1 VERSYTTCR
10 NSGEERQRI
19 TVMSDKKFSNSDY
32 LLGKVDPFGLDDP
45 YQRVDLTKLMN
56 TPTVSVNL
64 PVKKP
69 TPKPVQKPQVQKS
82 KFVNRAQ
89 RIDREQ
95 KLAVTAERV
104 KNEKAYNIMQQAR
117 ALDNKIKRSKQP
129 SYEDLQEFHK
139 LSQAMEDI
147 V

>member
-1 VERSYTTCR
+1 
-10 NSGEERQRI
+10 
-19 TVMSDKKFSNSDY
+19 MSDKKFSNSDY

-56 TPTVSVNL
+56 TPSVSVNL
-64 PVKKP
+64 PVKKPEQKGLYKP

-89 RIDREQ
+89 QIDREQ
-95 KLAVTAERV
+95 KLAITAERV
-104 KNEKAYNIMQQAR
+104 KNEKAYNIMQRAR

-139 LSQAMEDI
+139 LSQAMEAI

>member
-1 VERSYTTCR
+1 
-10 NSGEERQRI
+10 
-19 TVMSDKKFSNSDY
+19 MSDKKFSSSDY

-45 YQRVDLTKLMN
+45 YQRVDLTKLMS
-56 TPTVSVNL
+56 TPPVSVNL
-64 PVKKP
+64 PVKKPEQKGLYKP

-82 KFVNRAQ
+82 KFVNRVQ
-89 RIDREQ
+89 QIDREQ
-95 KLAVTAERV
+95 KLAITAERV
-104 KNEKAYNIMQQAR
+104 KIEKAYNIMQRAR

>member
-1 VERSYTTCR
+1 
-10 NSGEERQRI
+10 
-19 TVMSDKKFSNSDY
+19 MS
-32 LLGKVDPFGLDDP
+32 
-45 YQRVDLTKLMN
+45 

>member
-1 VERSYTTCR
+1 
-10 NSGEERQRI
+10 
-19 TVMSDKKFSNSDY
+19 MSDKKFSNSDY

-45 YQRVDLTKLMN
+45 YQRVDLTKLMS
-56 TPTVSVNL
+56 TPSVSVNL
-64 PVKKP
+64 PVKKPQKGLYKP

-89 RIDREQ
+89 QIDREQ
-95 KLAVTAERV
+95 KLAITAERV
-104 KNEKAYNIMQQAR
+104 KNEKAYNIMQRAR

>member
-1 VERSYTTCR
+1 
-10 NSGEERQRI
+10 
-19 TVMSDKKFSNSDY
+19 MSDKKFSSSDY
-32 LLGKVDPFGLDDP
+32 LLGKVDPFDLDNP
-45 YQRVDLTKLMN
+45 YQRVDLTKLMS
-56 TPTVSVNL
+56 TPTVSYQAPKIN
-64 PVKKP
+64 
-69 TPKPVQKPQVQKS
+69 KPVQKPVVKPQAPKS
-82 KFVNRAQ
+82 KFVSRAQ
-89 RIDREQ
+89 QVSKDQ

>member
-1 VERSYTTCR
+1 
-10 NSGEERQRI
+10 
-19 TVMSDKKFSNSDY
+19 MSDKKFSNSDY

-56 TPTVSVNL
+56 TPSVSVNL
-64 PVKKP
+64 PVKKPEQNGLYKP

-89 RIDREQ
+89 QIDREQ
-95 KLAVTAERV
+95 KLAITAERV
-104 KNEKAYNIMQQAR
+104 KNEKAYNIMQRAR

>member
-1 VERSYTTCR
+1 MSY
-10 NSGEERQRI
+10 
-19 TVMSDKKFSNSDY
+19 
-32 LLGKVDPFGLDDP
+32 PFDP
-45 YQRVDLTKLMN
+45 YIS
-56 TPTVSVNL
+56 PAPVSLLRAMKNKKPV
-64 PVKKP
+64 VKKP
-69 TPKPVQKPQVQKS
+69 QQVQKS
-82 KFVNRAQ
+82 KFANTAQQINR
-89 RIDREQ
+89 DQ

-147 V
+147 VWVNKWKNKGVRNFY

>member
-1 VERSYTTCR
+1 
-10 NSGEERQRI
+10 
-19 TVMSDKKFSNSDY
+19 MSDKKFSNSDY

-56 TPTVSVNL
+56 TPSVSVNL
-64 PVKKP
+64 PVKKPEQKGLYKP

-89 RIDREQ
+89 QIARDQ
-95 KLAVTAERV
+95 NLAITAERV
-104 KNEKAYNIMQQAR
+104 KNEKAYNIMQRAR